1 MRAAS
6 VCVNITPEGTFYMEG
21 YGHPVRKEPALGV
34 HDAPQAVMLLLGE
47 GDNEV
52 LFVSLDVCIV
62 TEGPLV
68 EMREGL
74 SRAVGISG
82 EHVVISA
89 IHSHS
94 CPTGFEGRNGLVNR
108 ESPGYVPLTTGRVL
122 AAATRLREALV
133 EVRTEFLSTRVRGWY
148 SNRNDP
154 DRPFDDAAHALRF
167 ISEEGVV
174 VGAMLNFNCH
184 ATVVGPLNRYLTAD
198 VVGGVRAELAEWIGI
213 VPYTF
218 TGASADLGNRQFRQ
232 GNDFA
237 ELRRISNGIA
247 GEVMRAHFSPLDLS
261 EPAMSTFTYHVN
273 YNNEAYYPSYR
284 RQFEEVNARLSSGLS
299 FDEKKLAD
307 TEREILMAKL
317 EIHEMAFPIK
327 ISVIDLG
334 AVVLVAFPGE
344 LASDLGM
351 RIKAMFAGRT
361 VLIVGYANDYQGYFV
376 PEEDFGGTSYESY
389 VTQMPVGGIERVLDA
404 FEEQL

>member
-1 MRAAS
+1 
-6 VCVNITPEGTFYMEG
+6 
-21 YGHPVRKEPALGV
+21 
-34 HDAPQAVMLLLGE
+34 
-47 GDNEV
+47 
-52 LFVSLDVCIV
+52 
-62 TEGPLV
+62 
-68 EMREGL
+68 
-74 SRAVGISG
+74 
-82 EHVVISA
+82 
-89 IHSHS
+89 
-94 CPTGFEGRNGLVNR
+94 
-108 ESPGYVPLTTGRVL
+108 
-122 AAATRLREALV
+122 
-133 EVRTEFLSTRVRGWY
+133 
-148 SNRNDP
+148 
-154 DRPFDDAAHALRF
+154 
-167 ISEEGVV
+167 
-174 VGAMLNFNCH
+174 
-184 ATVVGPLNRYLTAD
+184 
-198 VVGGVRAELAEWIGI
+198 
-213 VPYTF
+213 
-218 TGASADLGNRQFRQ
+218 
-232 GNDFA
+232 
-237 ELRRISNGIA
+237 
-247 GEVMRAHFSPLDLS
+247 
-261 EPAMSTFTYHVN
+261 MSTFTYHVN